1 MSTRATELHVQRK
14 SCDYQ
19 NRSISCIQIFSFL
32 TFLCMTQEEKA
43 LAKAIK
49 ASKSTVVRSMVI
61 GYLKIFMTADE
72 EIF

>member
-1 MSTRATELHVQRK
+1 
-14 SCDYQ
+14 
-19 NRSISCIQIFSFL
+19 
-32 TFLCMTQEEKA
+32 MTQEEKA